1 MYGYVYLTKNSKNGL
16 IYVGQHKGE
25 FDPHLFWKRDF
36 NT

>member
-25 FDPHLFWKRDF
+25 FDPPILEAGL
-36 NT
+36 